1 MKQSALENGSRFYFA
16 PSMAAYASRQNAA
29 PQGQD
34 RPRKRQELP
43 IDFPAP
49 LCQYRTMLGETR
61 KLILP
66 HPRSAHYM
74 RVREKQIP
82 IRYCLHAGMA

>member
-1 MKQSALENGSRFYFA
+1 
-16 PSMAAYASRQNAA
+16 MAAYASYQNAA
-29 PQGQD
+29 PQGQG

-49 LCQYRTMLGETR
+49 LCQYRAMLRETR

-66 HPRSAHYM
+66 HPRSTHYM
-74 RVREKQIP
+74 RARDKQIP
-82 IRYCLHAGMA
+82 IKYCSKREWRRPVSSLPERVIG